1 MPPDATRALLR
12 LILASALLRVAFAA
26 VVGLSVDESYTVA
39 ISRHFAWSY
48 FDHPP
53 LHVWLVGAWAR
64 LTGSEQPLLMRLPD
78 VVMFA
83 ASTGILYR
91 LTAAV
96 YGERAGLWAA
106 VAFNLTPVFTLN
118 TAGGVLP
125 DGPLVLFALLAAWSF
140 ARAVLAPASD
150 PRGRTWML
158 ASGAW
163 QGLALLSKYT
173 AVFPLLACCAYLP
186 SCRPRWLREPVT
198 WVAALIAVAI
208 FTPVVAWNRAHGWAS
223 FAFQGARAL
232 PDGFSAARAALDFA
246 GQLLY
251 LFPWVAAVLLWAL
264 LQALRRGP
272 PDAAGWLFATLAAPA
287 IAAFTVIGF
296 WATVLPHWPAIGWLF
311 TLPLAGPLLAAI
323 ERQQPRLLHGITLAT
338 ALLLLGIISLLAL
351 QTATG
356 ALGRLVPALTAHD
369 PTLDLLDW
377 RALADAAAR
386 LQLRR
391 RGMVIA
397 TVSWIDAGKS
407 DYALGGSIPVLC
419 LSDDPRQFGLMHDE
433 HALAGRDAL
442 IVADSGRANWLAL
455 AAPYFRKIEPA
466 EDVVV
471 TRAGRPALTL
481 HTAYGRGLKFHPARG
496 ASPTPGL
503 TDDAATLQQGG
514 KAQDRRRGA
523 VNSIPRDRRA

>member
-1 MPPDATRALLR
+1 MSPDDTRALLR

-53 LHVWLVGAWAR
+53 LHVWLAGAWAW

-78 VVMFA
+78 IVMFA

-96 YGERAGLWAA
+96 YGLRAGLWAA
-106 VAFNLTPVFTLN
+106 VAFNLAPVFTLN

-125 DGPLVLFALLAAWSF
+125 DGPLVLFALLAVWSL
-140 ARAVLAPASD
+140 ARAVLAPAPDS
-150 PRGRTWML
+150 RGRAWML
-158 ASGAW
+158 TTGTS

-173 AVFPLLACCAYLP
+173 AVFPLLAFCAYLP
-186 SCRPRWLREPVT
+186 SCRPRWFREPVT
-198 WVAALIAVAI
+198 WVAALIAVAL
-208 FTPVVAWNRAHGWAS
+208 FTPVIAWNHAHGWAS

-251 LFPWVAAVLLWAL
+251 LFPWIAAVLLWAL
-264 LQALRRGP
+264 LRALRRGP

-287 IAAFTVIGF
+287 IAAFTVIGL

-323 ERQQPRLLHGITLAT
+323 ERQRPRLLHGITIAT
-338 ALLLLGIISLLAL
+338 AMLLLGILSLLAL

-386 LQLRR
+386 LQLRQ

-407 DYALGGSIPVLC
+407 DYALGGSLPVLC
-419 LSDDPRQFGLMHDE
+419 LSNDPRQFDLMLD
-433 HALAGRDAL
+433 ARAFSGRDAL
-442 IVADSGRANWLAL
+442 IVAAAGRGDWLAIAARRFRRVVPGEDL
-455 AAPYFRKIEPA
+455 AVRRRNGEA
-466 EDVVV
+466 
-471 TRAGRPALTL
+471 ALTL
-481 HTAYGRGLKFHPARG
+481 HTAFGYGFQPPNGSTTGAHGNRGLTLYDLGSH
-496 ASPTPGL
+496 
-503 TDDAATLQQGG
+503 DAAIE
-514 KAQDRRRGA
+514 RYER
-523 VNSIPRDRRA
+523 